1 MCQCRQGSLFD
12 SKDIL
17 SLWVQKK
24 LEDITSCCNMPYQKR
39 TTKCPCFK
47 SMRPCSMDC
56 QCKGCTNTYDKKS
69 EKEKVS
75 PQGKRRI
82 DRENKSYKK
91 KRTSEYMRIEIGKAT
106 PSGWTL
112 LETTNLYYAITY
124 LQVRGEEVDL
134 FLVVA
139 MYNNIATY
147 SQREFDC
154 QYQVNPNPQKQIVSF
169 FKYKT
174 ECRKQSSKSG

>member
-1 MCQCRQGSLFD
+1 
-12 SKDIL
+12 
-17 SLWVQKK
+17 
-24 LEDITSCCNMPYQKR
+24 
-39 TTKCPCFK
+39 
-47 SMRPCSMDC
+47 MDC
-56 QCKGCTNTYDKKS
+56 QCSGCRNTYGKKS

-75 PQGKRRI
+75 PHGKRRI

-112 LETTNLYYAITY
+112 LETTTLYYAITY

-139 MYNNIATY
+139 MNNNIATY
-147 SQREFDC
+147 SQNTR
-154 QYQVNPNPQKQIVSF
+154 
-169 FKYKT
+169 
-174 ECRKQSSKSG
+174 

>member
-1 MCQCRQGSLFD
+1 MAGNLR
-12 SKDIL
+12 K
-17 SLWVQKK
+17 
-24 LEDITSCCNMPYQKR
+24 
-39 TTKCPCFK
+39 
-47 SMRPCSMDC
+47 
-56 QCKGCTNTYDKKS
+56 KKS
-69 EKEKVS
+69 
-75 PQGKRRI
+75 PQRKRRI
-82 DRENKSYKK
+82 YRENKSYKK
-91 KRTSEYMRIEIGKAT
+91 KRTSEYMRTEIGKAT

-112 LETTNLYYAITY
+112 LETTTLYYAITY

-154 QYQVNPNPQKQIVSF
+154 QYQVNPKPQKEIVSF